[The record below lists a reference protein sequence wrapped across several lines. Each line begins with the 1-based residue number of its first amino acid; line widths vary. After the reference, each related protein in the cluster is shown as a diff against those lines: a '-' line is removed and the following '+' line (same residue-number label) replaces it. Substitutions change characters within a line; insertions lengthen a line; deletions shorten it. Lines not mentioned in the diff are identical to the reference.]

1 MSASGRPKDEDGAS
15 MCGRGRRQQSGRCG
29 GSKEARGRE
38 GWYGD
43 RQYKTHKERAGG
55 LETVMQS
62 KYLCYKAAL
71 RFSRYVHYMH
81 IAYTLKLYVV

>member
-1 MSASGRPKDEDGAS
+1 MRTMRTALARVGEEEGSSQEDG
-15 MCGRGRRQQSGRCG
+15 GRGR
-29 GSKEARGRE
+29 KEARGRE

-71 RFSRYVHYMH
+71 RFSIYVHYMH